1 MNSLQ
6 HITISETQ
14 AVHLI
19 MTACRAN
26 EKREDRKV
34 GDWSVEFIK
43 LTFSQGQHRANVRAA
58 GSTELAATALVDEF
72 DC

>member
-14 AVHLI
+14 AVHAI

-26 EKREDRKV
+26 EKREARKV
-34 GDWSVEFIK
+34 GAWSVSFTK
-43 LTFSQGQHRANVRAA
+43 LPNGQHRADVRAA